1 MQTQLSR
8 RPASQYAE
16 VEDGTDAALGAGSAG
31 DAHASQITVLAP
43 QKLYALHNV
52 MELAGRV
59 SAYPATARG
68 YAPSNCYLLKHDD
81 RALLLDSGYT
91 AHQRS
96 LLRQIGSLL
105 EPTDALSI
113 FPMRINEYMSVCNVE
128 AIAAAF
134 DVEQCYSGN
143 ADAAKWVDFGG
154 RSDAAPAAASAADT
168 YALKTTL
175 VGRAATLYVGRGE
188 NRPLQAFQAPI
199 RLIST
204 RWMFDAATRTL
215 FTSDTFSHEWSQDQD
230 GPWTT
235 TAADN
240 DTSAAH
246 IRSFLLNTRYWW
258 LEGGSTDA
266 LRRKLGDVFDK
277 YDIET
282 IAPGYGRILRGKD
295 LVRRQ
300 YQMLDDVLRGLDK
313 RMVQPKYVDR
323 DEVR

>member
-1 MQTQLSR
+1 MQTLRSS
-8 RPASQYAE
+8 RPAVRPA
-16 VEDGTDAALGAGSAG
+16 DAPAGH
-31 DAHASQITVLAP
+31 DTHDTHASHITVLADR
-43 QKLYALHNV
+43 QLYALHNI
-52 MELAGRV
+52 MRLAGRV
-59 SAYPATARG
+59 SAYPSTARG

-96 LLRQIGSLL
+96 LIGQIGSLL
-105 EPTDALSI
+105 APGDSLSV

-154 RSDAAPAAASAADT
+154 RSDAAGGPDDG

-175 VGRAATLYVGRGE
+175 VGRAATLHIGRGE
-188 NRPLQAFQAPI
+188 HRPLQAFQAPI

-204 RWMFDAATRTL
+204 RWMYDAATRTL
-215 FTSDTFSHEWSQDQD
+215 FTSDTFSHEWSQDEN

-235 TAADN
+235 TADDN
-240 DTSAAH
+240 RTSAAH

-282 IAPGYGRILRGKD
+282 IAPGYGRILRGRE

-300 YQMLDDVLRGLDK
+300 YQMLDDVLRGLDR
-313 RMVQPKYVDR
+313 RMVEPRYVDR

>member
-1 MQTQLSR
+1 MQTQRSRPSTGVLS
-8 RPASQYAE
+8 
-16 VEDGTDAALGAGSAG
+16 GNAAAPAGSPIGSPAET
-31 DAHASQITVLAP
+31 HASHITVLADR
-43 QKLYALHNV
+43 QLHALHNV
-52 MELAGRV
+52 MQLAGRV
-59 SAYPATARG
+59 SAYPSTARG
-68 YAPSNCYLLKHDD
+68 YAPSNCYLLQHDD

-91 AHQRS
+91 AHQQSLIRQIAS
-96 LLRQIGSLL
+96 LLPAGS
-105 EPTDALSI
+105 ALSV

-154 RSDAAPAAASAADT
+154 RSDAAAAADD

-175 VGRAATLYVGRGE
+175 VGRAATLHVGRGE
-188 NRPLQAFQAPI
+188 NRPLVAFQAPI

-204 RWMFDAATRTL
+204 RWMYDAATRTL
-215 FTSDTFSHEWSQDQD
+215 FTSDTFSHEWSQDED

-235 TAADN
+235 TADDN
-240 DTSAAH
+240 RTSAAH

-266 LRRKLGDVFDK
+266 LRRKLADVFDK

-282 IAPGYGRILRGKD
+282 IAPGYGRILRGKA
-295 LVRRQ
+295 LVQRQ

>member
-1 MQTQLSR
+1 MDDIGVR
-8 RPASQYAE
+8 
-16 VEDGTDAALGAGSAG
+16 
-31 DAHASQITVLAP
+31 AHAAPLPETHASHITVLADR
-43 QKLYALHNV
+43 QLYALHNV
-52 MELAGRV
+52 MRLAGHV
-59 SAYPATARG
+59 SAYPSTARG

-105 EPTDALSI
+105 ETNDALSV

-154 RSDAAPAAASAADT
+154 RSDAAPGTAGADRD

-175 VGRAATLYVGRGE
+175 VGRAATLHVGRGE
-188 NRPLQAFQAPI
+188 NRPLVAFQAPI

-204 RWMFDAATRTL
+204 RWMYDAATHTL
-215 FTSDTFSHEWSQDQD
+215 FTSDTFSHEWSQEED

-240 DTSAAH
+240 RTSAAH

-266 LRRKLGDVFDK
+266 LRRKLADVFDK

-282 IAPGYGRILRGKD
+282 IAPGYGRILQGKD

-313 RMVQPKYVDR
+313 SQVQPKYVDR